1 VSPRLS
7 ISIILS
13 THNRASALRQTLDEL
28 ARAKVGTD
36 WEIELILVDNAS
48 SDQTAAVMRSVNFQN
63 LKARYLYEPR
73 KGKSNALNTALR
85 HANGEILLFIDDDV
99 SIAEDWLVKMIEVF
113 VRDHA
118 DAVVGKIVLADH
130 LTRPWLSPIQKR
142 FLATPED
149 LSEETLELIGA
160 NMGFRHSVLKK
171 VPGFDPELG
180 PGAIGFGEE
189 TLFSK
194 QLVEAGFKLKFA
206 RDAIVV
212 HRPDESRLRRRAWLD
227 LARKMGNKQAYLLY
241 HWEHD
246 EVRAPRLR
254 CIWNL
259 LKLHLR
265 RILQPPPSLESEG
278 VPAWEM
284 GYVETIETCRR
295 FCLERRR
302 PRNYSRHG
310 SQKRTVFLNPG
321 QARVGSKRQR
331 PLETAN

>member
-1 VSPRLS
+1 MAPRLL

-28 ARAKVGTD
+28 TKVRVCTD
-36 WEIELILVDNAS
+36 WQTELILVDNAS
-48 SDQTAAVMRSVNFQN
+48 SDHTAAVMRSVKFQN
-63 LKARYLYEPR
+63 MKARYLYEPR

-85 HANGEILLFIDDDV
+85 HAKGEILLFIDDDV
-99 SIAEDWLVKMIEVF
+99 SIAEDWLEKMIKVF
-113 VRDHA
+113 VQDRA
-118 DAVVGKIVLADH
+118 DAVVGRIVLADH
-130 LTRPWLSPIQKR
+130 LARPWLSRIQKR
-142 FLATPED
+142 FLAAPED
-149 LSEETLELIGA
+149 PSEETLELIGA
-160 NMGFRHSVLKK
+160 NMGFRRLVLKK
-171 VPGFDPELG
+171 VPAFDPELG

-189 TLFSK
+189 SLFSK
-194 QLVEAGFKLKFA
+194 QLVEAGFKLKCA
-206 RDAIVV
+206 RDATVV
-212 HRPDESRLRRRAWLD
+212 HCPDESRLRRRAWLD
-227 LARKMGNKQAYLLY
+227 TARKMGNKQAYLLY

-265 RILQPPPSLESEG
+265 RILEPPPSLESEG

-310 SQKRTVFLNPG
+310 SRKKTVFVEPSQTN
-321 QARVGSKRQR
+321 VGSKAG
-331 PLETAN
+331 TFGNN